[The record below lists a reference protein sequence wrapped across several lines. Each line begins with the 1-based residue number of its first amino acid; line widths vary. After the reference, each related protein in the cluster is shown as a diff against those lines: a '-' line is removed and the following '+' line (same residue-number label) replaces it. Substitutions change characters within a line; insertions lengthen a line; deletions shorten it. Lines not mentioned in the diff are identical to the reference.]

1 MYDYEGDGM
10 GWDGV
15 RGKVGVGIDMYILL
29 YLFIVSQVEG
39 GWCSGTRGMWIKRG
53 MHEWCLLYE

>member
-39 GWCSGTRGMWIKRG
+39 GGCSGTRGMWIK
-53 MHEWCLLYE
+53 